1 MPPDPDTPAP
11 SPATRSV
18 LGWRR
23 WFGTAGF
30 IAVGILLLG
39 RLALEP
45 LRSLPHYD
53 EKSMEA
59 FGAVET
65 FQIRLQKQR
74 PSIAFFGSSQT
85 IWGIATEE
93 CAKTIGIAPEEC
105 QKFGIVGGTPF
116 DQWSLVRRNPDFFS
130 HLSLAVIEAN
140 PFVLRDT
147 IEHDSRVSLSLSQH
161 ALFRERLEIGDR
173 AERRK
178 QLAEYLVPLQSVR
191 RPLLSV
197 ILSLADPAPGWPAYP
212 SADKRI
218 YPLSDWY
225 TNGMSQ
231 IHDKARHLITPK
243 DAAKKMVGKW
253 KLSPLNDA
261 SLRHLLTWFSERSIP
276 VVIHELPI
284 HSEVAAAMQKDP
296 DFSHGYHR
304 FLDYLK
310 ELSPAPA
317 MILSVLEPGEFGET
331 DRCMADRTH
340 MNELGARSYSHL
352 LGEKIAPLVAEK
364 AKQAHPSRGTPELP

>member
-1 MPPDPDTPAP
+1 MSPDPETPGPA
-11 SPATRSV
+11 PATRSV
-18 LGWRR
+18 VGCYR

-30 IAVGILLLG
+30 IAVGILFLG

-65 FQIRLQKQR
+65 FLIRRQKQR

-93 CAKTIGIAPEEC
+93 CAKTVGIAPEKC

-130 HLSLAVIEAN
+130 QLTLAVIEAN

-161 ALFRERLEIGDR
+161 ALFSERLEIGDR
-173 AERRK
+173 TERRK

-197 ILSLADPAPGWPAYP
+197 ILSVKAPAPGWPVYP

-218 YPLSDWY
+218 YPLSDWH
-225 TNGMSQ
+225 TNGLSQ

-261 SLRHLLTWFSERSIP
+261 SMRHLLTWFSDRSIP

-284 HSEVAAAMQKDP
+284 HSEVATAMQEDP
-296 DFSHGYHR
+296 DFSNGYRR

-310 ELSPAPA
+310 ELKPAPVL
-317 MILSVLEPGEFGET
+317 ILSVLEPGEFGET

-340 MNELGARSYSHL
+340 LNELGAQSYSHL
-352 LGEKIAPLVAEK
+352 LGEKIAPLVAER
-364 AKQAHPSRGTPELP
+364 AQQARPTTVTPELP